1 MAKGMLRRMAPRL
14 RAITARSYRCFAEP
28 FRLELRPLTLVYGW
42 NNAGK
47 SAAVRLVGILADSV
61 RETARAVLDLSGAAG
76 GGSSFDRVQWKG
88 LRSTEP
94 TGVWLTLEWSD
105 APIQRVC
112 YRLDLHTDWRRIY
125 VRELEVF
132 GDSDE
137 PLVRAQAL
145 GEKNRYQLT
154 HRGVVEP
161 LPIEIRFTGLVPR
174 YEEPNLVQ
182 LHEQL
187 SALRGRLQWMGTGRA
202 APPESI
208 PEDAPPP
215 VQLAPDGSG
224 CVEKLLADRSL
235 LEEVARW
242 YARPELDRELLF
254 RPDGTRRRLLLN
266 PKATGFD
273 VDLVDAGSGM
283 AQVLPVLTGVALGRS
298 RDATEGGYVLAA
310 EEPESNLHVNA
321 QRALAQWL
329 CEHAKDAAD
338 GTSFV
343 FETHSRALILAIQL
357 AVARGELPPSC
368 LAVYWL
374 EQRED
379 GSTHAAEVSFD
390 RMGRPS
396 SAWPNDA
403 FADERELA
411 ALLLDE
417 QLSSIEDDVP

>member
-1 MAKGMLRRMAPRL
+1 MLRGMSPRL
-14 RAITARSYRCFAEP
+14 RAITAASYRCFAEP
-28 FRLELRPLTLVYGW
+28 FRLELRPLTLVYGR

-47 SAAVRLVGILADSV
+47 SAAIRLVGILADSI

-105 APIQRVC
+105 APVHKAR

-132 GDSDE
+132 GSSDE
-137 PLVRAQAL
+137 LLLRVQAL
-145 GEKNRYQLT
+145 GERNRYQLAR
-154 HRGVVEP
+154 RGGVES
-161 LPIEIRFTGLVPR
+161 LSTEIRFTGLVPR
-174 YEEPNLVQ
+174 HDEPSLVQ
-182 LHEQL
+182 LHDQL

-202 APPESI
+202 APPDSV

-224 CVEKLLADRSL
+224 CVEKLLADRKL

-242 YARPELDRELLF
+242 YAGSEIDRELLF

-266 PKATGFD
+266 PKATSFD

-298 RDATEGGYVLAA
+298 RDAIEGGYVLAV

-329 CEHAKDAAD
+329 CEHAKDAAE

-343 FETHSRALILAIQL
+343 FETHSRPLILAIQL

-379 GSTHAAEVSFD
+379 GSTHAAEVTFNHKAQ
-390 RMGRPS
+390 PS
-396 SAWPNDA
+396 SAWPTDA

-417 QLSSIEDDVP
+417 QLASIEDDVP

>member
-1 MAKGMLRRMAPRL
+1 MLRPMAPRL
-14 RAITARSYRCFAEP
+14 RAITVGSYRCFAEP

-47 SAAVRLVGILADSV
+47 SAAVRLVGILADSI

-88 LRSTEP
+88 LSSTEP

-105 APIQRVC
+105 APVRKAC
-112 YRLDLHTDWRRIY
+112 YRLDFDTDLRRIY

-132 GDSDE
+132 GDADE
-137 PLVRAQAL
+137 PLARALAL
-145 GEKNRYQLT
+145 GEKNRYQLAR
-154 HRGVVEP
+154 RGVAEP
-161 LPIEIRFTGLVPR
+161 SSTEIRFTGLVPR
-174 YEEPNLVQ
+174 HDEQSLMQ

-202 APPESI
+202 APQESI

-215 VQLAPDGSG
+215 VQLAHDGSG
-224 CVEKLLADRSL
+224 CVEKLLADRML

-242 YARPELDRELLF
+242 YARPEIDRVLLF

-266 PKATGFD
+266 PKATSFD

-298 RDATEGGYVLAA
+298 RDAIDGGYVLAA

-329 CEHAKDAAD
+329 CEHAKNAAD

-357 AVARGELPPSC
+357 AVARGELPASS

-390 RMGRPS
+390 RMGKPS
-396 SAWPNDA
+396 NGWPSDA

-411 ALLLDE
+411 VLLLDE
-417 QLSSIEDDVP
+417 QLGAIEDDAP